1 MGSCTWPLNK
11 TLKQTVGTTVF
22 LTARRIYSDLCSR
35 PLLSFSLSR
44 PVPKFGPAGIDER
57 TAPLEIRLKF

>member
-22 LTARRIYSDLCSR
+22 LTPRRIYSDLCSR

-44 PVPKFGPAGIDER
+44 PVPKLGPF
-57 TAPLEIRLKF
+57 EIAHKSAT